1 MKKVGTVLL
10 LVMMIFFN
18 VSAKSS
24 CSYKEQTDLNS
35 KAANVKA
42 SYEITTITK
51 KYEDMDINSEVLKV
65 TILNATEDLYVKVRD
80 DYKNE
85 EKFFHNSDSDKGVV
99 TFIWESVD
107 KVTNFTIEVYSS
119 DKTNCPGEK
128 YKTIYLTLPRYNDF
142 YNRIICQENPDF
154 YLCKK
159 FVTSKQIDDVE
170 FEKKLISYQKGL
182 IDKDGDKTD
191 DNNKNNGIINKVGN
205 FVVKYKWY
213 IIGGFIL
220 IGTSSY
226 VIIRIKTK
234 KQRELGL

>member
-42 SYEITTITK
+42 SYEIATITK

-65 TILNATEDLYVKVRD
+65 TILNVTEDLYVKVRD

-99 TFIWESVD
+99 TFIWEAVD

-154 YLCKK
+154 YVCK
-159 FVTSKQIDDVE
+159 
-170 FEKKLISYQKGL
+170 
-182 IDKDGDKTD
+182 
-191 DNNKNNGIINKVGN
+191 
-205 FVVKYKWY
+205 
-213 IIGGFIL
+213 
-220 IGTSSY
+220 
-226 VIIRIKTK
+226 
-234 KQRELGL
+234 